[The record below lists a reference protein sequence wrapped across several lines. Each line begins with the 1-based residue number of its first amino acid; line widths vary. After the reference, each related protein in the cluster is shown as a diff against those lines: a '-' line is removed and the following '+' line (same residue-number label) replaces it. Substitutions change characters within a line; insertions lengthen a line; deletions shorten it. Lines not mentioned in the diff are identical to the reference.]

1 MNGWEKRKKSYL
13 PFIKFYIMKKLFFAL
28 LVMVGFASLGYA
40 KVSGP
45 TDGANSVISFTADKH
60 NFNVIPQGT
69 PVTYDFDFTNTG
81 KEPLLIK
88 NAVGS
93 CGCTVPEYT
102 QEAIAPG
109 GKGKV
114 KVTYN
119 AASLGSFTKTVT
131 INTNSATTPVI
142 VLTITGEVKAAET
155 KTTAAVAPPAN
166 APKATKN

>member
-1 MNGWEKRKKSYL
+1 
-13 PFIKFYIMKKLFFAL
+13 MKKLPFAL
-28 LVMVGFASLGYA
+28 MLLVSVTSFAA
-40 KVSGP
+40 ATVS
-45 TDGANSVISFTADKH
+45 TVADGTAAIMTFATNKHSFS
-60 NFNVIPQGT
+60 VIPQGT
-69 PVTYDFDFTNTG
+69 PVTYEFTFSNTG

-119 AASLGSFTKTVT
+119 AASLGVFSKTVT
-131 INTNSATTPVI
+131 VNTNSASTPVI
-142 VLTITGEVKAAET
+142 VLTIDGEVKPAAEIKT
-155 KTTAAVAPPAN
+155 K
-166 APKATKN
+166 

>member
-1 MNGWEKRKKSYL
+1 MKKVLTFLSQIYFMKKLLFALLITLSVASVASASYL
-13 PFIKFYIMKKLFFAL
+13 PGNDGTAA
-28 LVMVGFASLGYA
+28 VM
-40 KVSGP
+40 
-45 TDGANSVISFTADKH
+45 TFTTDKH
-60 NFNVIPQGT
+60 DFKVIPQGT
-69 PVTYDFDFTNTG
+69 PVTYDFTFTNTG

-119 AASLGSFTKTVT
+119 AASIGTFIKTVT
-131 INTNSATTPVI
+131 VNTNSASTPVI
-142 VLTITGEVKAAET
+142 TLTINGEVKA
-155 KTTAAVAPPAN
+155 TTDTQSGVSAAVKTE
-166 APKATKN
+166 KAAKPTSN

>member
-1 MNGWEKRKKSYL
+1 
-13 PFIKFYIMKKLFFAL
+13 MKKLLFAL
-28 LVMVGFASLGYA
+28 MVMVSVTSFAAA
-40 KVSGP
+40 KVSAGS
-45 TDGANSVISFTADKH
+45 DGTASVMTFSTNNH

-69 PVTYDFDFTNTG
+69 PVTYDFTFTNTG

-119 AASLGSFTKTVT
+119 AAAMGTFNKTVT
-131 INTNSATTPVI
+131 VNTNSATTPVI
-142 VLTITGEVKAAET
+142 VLTITGEVKAPET
-155 KTTAAVAPPAN
+155 KTTAANTPPVS
-166 APKATKN
+166 ATQPVKN